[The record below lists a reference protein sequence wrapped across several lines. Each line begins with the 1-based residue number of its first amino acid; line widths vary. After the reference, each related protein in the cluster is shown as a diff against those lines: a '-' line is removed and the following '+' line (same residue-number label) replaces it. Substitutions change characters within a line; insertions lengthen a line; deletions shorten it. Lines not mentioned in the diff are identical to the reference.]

1 VRHPRMLGW
10 RQVRRVVA
18 TALPAVALI
27 PLAVSTTAARQ
38 PQGAPVSFP
47 TFGQLVREDPRF
59 DALVPPDAKIEVLGS
74 GFEWTEGPI
83 WIKNGGYLLFSDIPR
98 NAIMKWKDG
107 EGISLFMKPAGYT
120 GIADYGR
127 EPGSNGLTLDPQ
139 GRLTLCEHGD
149 RRVARLHWDGG
160 KRTLVDN
167 YQGKRLNSPNDLVFR
182 SNGDLY
188 FTDPP
193 YGLPKRADDPTR
205 ELDFCGVYRVTPTGA
220 VTLLTRELAFPNGLA
235 FSPDEKTLYVAQ
247 SDPNR
252 AIWMAYP
259 VTADGTLGP
268 GRVFRDVTAMA
279 KTLPGLP
286 DGMKID
292 RQGNLFATGPGG
304 VHVMAPDGTLLGR
317 IDTGRATANCGWG
330 DDGSVLYITADK
342 YLCRIKT
349 RTKGAGW

>member
-1 VRHPRMLGW
+1 MTHEFCVPGRAYGSPGYMMAAHKEVAVRQPRMLEW
-10 RQVRRVVA
+10 NHVRRVVA
-18 TALPAVALI
+18 AWLPAVALLPI
-27 PLAVSTTAARQ
+27 AVTAVAARQ
-38 PQGAPVSFP
+38 PQGAPMTLP

-59 DALVPPDAKIEVLGS
+59 DALVP

-98 NAIMKWKDG
+98 NAIMKWKEG
-107 EGISLFMKPAGYT
+107 EAISLFMKPAGYT

-139 GRLTLCEHGD
+139 GRLALGEHGD
-149 RRVARLHWDGG
+149 RRIARLHWDGG
-160 KRTLVDN
+160 KRTVVDN

-205 ELDFCGVYRVTPTGA
+205 ELDFCGVYRVTPSGA

-247 SDPNR
+247 SDPTR
-252 AIWMAYP
+252 AVWMAYS
-259 VTADGTLGP
+259 VNADGTLGQ
-268 GRVFRDVTAMA
+268 GRVFRDVTALT

-286 DGMKID
+286 DGMKVD
-292 RQGNLFATGPGG
+292 RQGNLFAT
-304 VHVMAPDGTLLGR
+304 
-317 IDTGRATANCGWG
+317 
-330 DDGSVLYITADK
+330 
-342 YLCRIKT
+342 
-349 RTKGAGW
+349 